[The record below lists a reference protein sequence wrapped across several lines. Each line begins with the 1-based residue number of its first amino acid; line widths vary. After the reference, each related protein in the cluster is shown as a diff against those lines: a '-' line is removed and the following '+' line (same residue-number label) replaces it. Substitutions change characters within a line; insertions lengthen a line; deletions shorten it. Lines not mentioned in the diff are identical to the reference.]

1 MRLVG
6 AIALGVVTWLLAEYV
21 LHRFVGHMPKGRSLF
36 SREHRRHHSQGDYF
50 APTWTKIKAVTPVF
64 TAIAALTSLAFGA
77 ALGLGYAGGLC
88 SMYLAYEV
96 LHRRLHTHPPTN
108 RYGRW
113 ARRHHFYHH
122 FGEPAMNHGVSTP
135 VFDLVFRTHRVP
147 GSIRVPE
154 RLAMAWLR
162 DQETGE
168 VREAFREDY
177 TLNRLP

>member
-1 MRLVG
+1 MELLT
-6 AIALGVVTWLLAEYV
+6 AFLLGVVTWLFAEYV
-21 LHRFVGHMPKGRSLF
+21 LHRFVGHMPRGRSLF
-36 SREHRRHHSQGDYF
+36 SREHRRHHAQGDYF
-50 APTWTKIKAVTPVF
+50 APTLTKVKAVAPVL
-64 TAIAALTSLAFGA
+64 AVIALLSSLAFGA
-77 ALGLGYAGGLC
+77 GLGLGYTAGL
-88 SMYLAYEV
+88 SLMYLAYEV

-135 VFDLVFRTHRVP
+135 VFDLFFRTRRVP
-147 GSIRVPE
+147 GPIKVPE
-154 RLAMAWLR
+154 RLAMVWLR
-162 DQETGE
+162 DGETGE